1 MLQHLTINHYA
12 LIEHLDIDFHTGFSV
27 ITGETGAGKSIMLGA
42 LNLLLGGRADA
53 KSIQTGEKK
62 CLVEASF
69 AIKGIELEPF
79 FTNND
84 IDYDEDECIIR
95 REVLQSGKSRAFIND
110 TPVTAAKLKEI
121 GVYLLDI
128 HSQHQNLFLRDE
140 HFLINTLDT
149 IAGNADIV
157 EQYKDIFKKHK
168 DAKRELTEL
177 KAKAEQTKRDEDWLQ
192 FQLEKLEN
200 ANLQSNEQETLEE
213 EQNVLEHAE
222 EIKQSFFQ
230 AAGFLSSE
238 ETSVAQI
245 VRHAQDTLLPILSFG
260 GAEQFAER
268 LNSVQIELED
278 IEAELTSSAERI
290 DYDAARL
297 DFVRER
303 LNDIYELEQK
313 FGAKTV
319 DELLAII
326 DDLRKKLNFIENIDE
341 EVAKQANIVNELNAK
356 QSKLAAQLT
365 RSRIKAARA
374 FERDMLNMLQNLGMP
389 NTVIEFK
396 LTERSTPDI
405 SGFDNVVL
413 LFSANKNGE
422 LQNINNV
429 ASGGEIARLMLSLK
443 AIISKKKQL
452 PTIIFDEID
461 TGVSGSMAER
471 MAVVMKG
478 MAETCQVL
486 CITHLPQIAALGAH
500 HYKVYK
506 EDTENSTVSH
516 IIPLEPEER
525 ITEIAHMLSGE
536 QLTDAAIDN
545 AKSLLYNEKNRA
557 TKQ

>member
-1 MLQHLTINHYA
+1 MRQHLTINHYA

-230 AAGFLSSE
+230 AAGFLCSE